1 MTEDIGQLTEDI
13 GQLTEDRGQRTMK
26 EDFLPLRYRKSYIV
40 DIIENGKWR
49 MEN

>member
-1 MTEDIGQLTEDI
+1 M
-13 GQLTEDRGQRTMK
+13 
-26 EDFLPLRYRKSYIV
+26 FLKTKAMFSFAKPVINKNVNL